1 MLASSIQKEG
11 FGVFRFDY
19 YGSGDSFGEDADAEL
34 EGWTQDLEL
43 AVEEAQSLA
52 GKNRTI
58 LIGLRLGAFIAGRV
72 ATRSPNQVSK
82 VVFWEPTLSGSE
94 FNRDWTGSSSAPE
107 SDMLVDGFLLPRK
120 FAREIGEL
128 SLLDMAGLGSK
139 VTLAQ
144 SVTNGESTPEGFP
157 DSWRIIRVVGPKNWK
172 EVRGLGAG
180 AIPVD
185 LITELVACLS

>member
-1 MLASSIQKEG
+1 MLASSFQREG

-19 YGSGDSFGEDADAEL
+19 YGSGDSFGEDADAGL

-58 LIGLRLGAFIAGRV
+58 LIGLRLGAHVAGRV

-94 FNRDWTGSSSAPE
+94 FNRDWTGRSAAPE
-107 SDMLVDGFLLPRK
+107 SDMLVDGFLLPRE
-120 FAREIGEL
+120 FAREIEGL
-128 SLLDMAGLGSK
+128 NLLDMAGLGSK

-144 SVTNGESTPEGFP
+144 SVKKGEPAHQGLP
-157 DSWRIIRVVGPKNWK
+157 DSWRILRVAGPQNWK
-172 EVRGLGAG
+172 EIRGLGAG

-185 LITELVACLS
+185 LITEIVACLS